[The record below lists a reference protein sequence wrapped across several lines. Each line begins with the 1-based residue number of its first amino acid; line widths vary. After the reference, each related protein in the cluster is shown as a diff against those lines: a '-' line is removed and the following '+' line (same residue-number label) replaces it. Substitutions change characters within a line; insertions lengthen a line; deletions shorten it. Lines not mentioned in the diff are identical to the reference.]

1 MKKQILTIVISIIA
15 GILLLSMVGKKLFTT
30 PYKYSVQE
38 QMDVMVAQESSFSL
52 YELALAVKSN
62 NPNILFIDIRT
73 KEQYQQGHLPNAI
86 NVPINKLFHSDY
98 AEYIE
103 GRNDKIKVLYANNEA
118 EAIRA
123 NALLMLNGL
132 NGFKVLD
139 GGFSVAN
146 NRVVKNPT
154 PSFLH
159 YSDEKMRHNY
169 GTLMPNGAK
178 SSQSAK
184 EEKVV
189 IETSVPRG
197 GC

>member
-1 MKKQILTIVISIIA
+1 MKKHILTIVISIIA
-15 GILLLSMVGKKLFTT
+15 GILLLSMLGKKLLTT
-30 PYKYSVQE
+30 PYMHSAQE
-38 QMDVMVAQESSFSL
+38 QMEMMVSPESSFSL

-73 KEQYQQGHLPNAI
+73 EDQYQQGHLPNAI
-86 NVPINKLFHSDY
+86 NVPIDMLFHSDY

-103 GRNDKIKVLYANNEA
+103 GRSDKVKVLYANNEA

-123 NALLMLNGL
+123 NVLLTLNGL
-132 NGFKVLD
+132 SGFRVLD

-146 NRVVKNPT
+146 NRVVTNPT
-154 PSFLH
+154 PSFFH
-159 YSDEKMRHNY
+159 YSDEKMRHSY

-178 SSQSAK
+178 TAQPLSK
-184 EEKVV
+184 EVV
-189 IETSVPRG
+189 VDVSVPRG